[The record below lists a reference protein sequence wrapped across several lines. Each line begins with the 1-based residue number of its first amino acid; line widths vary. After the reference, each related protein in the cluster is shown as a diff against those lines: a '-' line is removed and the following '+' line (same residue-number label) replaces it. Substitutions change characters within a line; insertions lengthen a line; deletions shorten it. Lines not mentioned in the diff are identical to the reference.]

1 MSSEYIHRFAL
12 ERKRACK
19 GPLGNNFGELG
30 EVLDCL
36 LFVFIFVLFCT
47 ALQVR
52 PYDTKLPP
60 NRTAKKYTTGQKTVM
75 LTKAAIIRN
84 TAKAIMLMKL
94 GNFVETVRHYHT
106 KSKVKKERE
115 KK

>member
-1 MSSEYIHRFAL
+1 MSRFAL
-12 ERKRACK
+12 ERKHACK

-47 ALQVR
+47 ALQVC

-75 LTKAAIIRN
+75 LTTAAIIQKYSKSN
-84 TAKAIMLMKL
+84 NVNEIYKAPKVCE
-94 GNFVETVRHYHT
+94 NFILSIYD
-106 KSKVKKERE
+106 KK
-115 KK
+115 KNIINN